1 MLEYKSV
8 TGFRMLFDHQNLD
21 IDTLLC
27 SYIRNFARD
36 MMENKFFCN
45 GRIFCSDLT
54 ISYDFIPFIELVH
67 IIIIVHSSRAYT
79 FGALYV

>member
-1 MLEYKSV
+1 
-8 TGFRMLFDHQNLD
+8 MLFDHQNLD

-27 SYIRNFARD
+27 SYICNFARD
-36 MMENKFFCN
+36 VMENKTICN
-45 GRIFCSDLT
+45 GRIFCTDLT

-67 IIIIVHSSRAYT
+67 ILIIVHSSSAYT